1 MKIEDFAQRL
11 ENAVLIADGAM
22 GSVLFEAAGV
32 QRCFEELNVSQ
43 PEEVFRVHQA
53 YIQAGAQIIETNT
66 FGANRSKL
74 AALGL
79 GDRVASFNGRGVK
92 LAREAREAAP
102 HEVMI
107 AGSIGPLG
115 MGPEIDQLSHD
126 EILDIYREQALA
138 LEERGVDLF
147 LLETFSKIDVL
158 LAAVDAIRSFSA
170 LPIIAQLA
178 FTEEGTSLAGTRPGE
193 AAARLAAKDVQA
205 IGANCTLGPQSLLP
219 IIEGLASGGR
229 PISAMPNAG
238 FPQRVGDRTVYPR
251 SSPEYFA
258 LFAREAVAIGARILG
273 GCCGTSP
280 EHIRALAEAV
290 RGLRPVTHA
299 VQAGSAPT
307 ISVPA
312 KRIVAKREPQSG
324 LWRKLQAG
332 EFVLSVEI
340 DPPKGCLLYT
350 SPSPRDRQKSRMPS
364 S

>member
-1 MKIEDFAQRL
+1 MKIADFEKRM
-11 ENAVLIADGAM
+11 ENAVLVADGAM
-22 GSVLFEAAGV
+22 GSVLFESAGV
-32 QRCFEELNVSQ
+32 QRCFEELNILQ
-43 PEEVFRVHQA
+43 PEAVFRVHQA

-79 GDRVASFNGRGVK
+79 ADKVAAFNHRGVK

-102 HEVMI
+102 HEVLI

-115 MGPEIDQLSHD
+115 MGPEIGQLSHE
-126 EILDIYREQALA
+126 EILEIYREQALA

-147 LLETFSKIDVL
+147 ILETFSNIDIL
-158 LAAVDAIRSFSA
+158 LAAIDAIRSFSL
-170 LPIIAQLA
+170 LPVVAQLT
-178 FTEEGTSLAGTRPGE
+178 FSEEGTSLDGTRPAD
-193 AAARLAAKDVQA
+193 AAARLASRNIQA

-219 IIEGLASGGR
+219 VLEGLAAAGR

-258 LFAREAVAIGARILG
+258 LFAREAAAMGARIIG

-290 RGLRPVTHA
+290 RGLPPAAQSVKVVSSSSGSRARQTSGGQTRAGKRHLAQASSGRVHA
-299 VQAGSAPT
+299 FG
-307 ISVPA
+307 
-312 KRIVAKREPQSG
+312 
-324 LWRKLQAG
+324 
-332 EFVLSVEI
+332 
-340 DPPKGCLLYT
+340 
-350 SPSPRDRQKSRMPS
+350 RDRSPQRHLARSRL
-364 S
+364 